1 MRFRPKPHRI
11 IALAFLVLAAVV
23 YSWRPTPPDM
33 SLWKPL
39 TMLIQLE
46 VGIVQT
52 PEFTAGLDED
62 YFLFVESERG
72 IDFERLECLLGMAP
86 ERPCM
91 NVP

>member
-1 MRFRPKPHRI
+1 
-11 IALAFLVLAAVV
+11 
-23 YSWRPTPPDM
+23 M

-62 YFLFVESERG
+62 YFLFVESQRG